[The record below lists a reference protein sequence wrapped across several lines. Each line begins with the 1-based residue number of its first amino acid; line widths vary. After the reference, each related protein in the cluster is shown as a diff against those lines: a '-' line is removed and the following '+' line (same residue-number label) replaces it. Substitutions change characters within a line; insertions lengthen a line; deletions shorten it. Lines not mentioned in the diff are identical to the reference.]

1 MTKFTTQST
10 EKYNR
15 LTIVAILLGG
25 SFLAILN
32 QTLLITA
39 TPHIMEEFKLTENS
53 GQWVTTIFMLVNG
66 IMIPITAFLMETFTT
81 RRLFIVSMSVFIA
94 GTVVCALSANFP
106 MLMVGRIIQAAGAG
120 IVMPLMMT
128 IFMLIF
134 AVEKRGFAMG
144 ISGLVISFAPA
155 IGPSLSGW
163 LIEIFPWRSL
173 FYIILPLAIIDLV
186 IGIFFMKNIIT
197 RTFPKVDFLSIIL
210 STLGFGGLL
219 YGFSSVG
226 NYGWSDT
233 GVMISLIVGAITIT
247 IFILRQ
253 LKLKQ
258 PVLEFRVFTYKIY
271 TLTTIIGMIGFTML
285 IAAETILPIYMQLMA
300 GFTAFESGLMILPGA
315 LIMGILSPFIGKV
328 FDAIGARWLL
338 IIGLSIMS
346 ITTLFFTNLT
356 ENTSLFFLTVVFAV
370 RMIGISMVMMPSTTA
385 GLNVLPTRLIPH
397 GTAMTNTMRQVAAS
411 IGTAT
416 LVTVMSLTA
425 KDPSEA
431 GVQGLIHG
439 VNIVFIVA
447 TVITI
452 IGLIL
457 SFYVKDNKRVMEE
470 NSAAEM

>member
-94 GTVVCALSANFP
+94 GTVVCALSVNFP